1 MKEYLKNKLKKINN
15 SFIHGKSSDKG
26 DEERKRYYALRANA
40 DQLQNR
46 FTRLMPPLAND
57 LLLSSAELTNCDL
70 ISEGPLEGF
79 VNSEG
84 KSCTPLEATFLD
96 GTVVAEPNIENVTT
110 ENLIFDVDDVAQET
124 NRKFRGVRYDFKG
137 FVSGRLNNYVQELN
151 RRFLHKEPI
160 TRSKWIEGLS
170 DINGLFGSRRTYRGA
185 RIEPLQDINN
195 ILNCTPSSVKNTVMI
210 WGAGKKYN
218 ANGELQDAGQ
228 MDLAPNEMIRR
239 YIGAGFKKSP
249 YAYRKIY
256 HPDNVTKRNDYLA
269 PQQGQYTFSESHPVL
284 YQGSF
289 DFGCAITG
297 NGYLHRSFCSRGFF
311 KYVANPENVGTN
323 GNYENHQSWIK
334 EALGEGGAN
343 NPYKSKFTTNGRP
356 GKYVHS
362 LAAQSEP
369 EGLKEPII
377 DAVARKIN
385 TLGIDYFKPIRF
397 HESYTGRYVNGE
409 TARDDRVVGFR
420 VTIDRMLVTG
430 PDNYNKLSVDDYNA
444 DFEPNGT
451 ANGSTAWKD
460 FTNNHT
466 LTKTQRAQGDY
477 VWLYIDDDAIPQ
489 FTSPVINGATATSA
503 EYPWNVNGELKVD
516 QIDDWASFM
525 DYAADTDGD
534 GENDSTGPDGRIDY
548 RGQETLR
555 FSNFETENGNEH
567 WSYTRHN
574 GGGNNGIG
582 RTAFASKQIDGVTD
596 VETGVC
602 TYNSWYSKRILIEKA
617 TIGGKLCEKF
627 KIANEEDDQED
638 PNAIPTLEQAEVEVN
653 WEIVSTDTISTNDQG
668 TETKTRS
675 WRVGSVDFIKRG
687 KNYRGTPTLSFN
699 GLEAYNTPANASN
712 STAGSLPDITGSIGQ
727 GGRVETLQI
736 DDRGRVKGVGTD
748 NVIAGGFQAAVVSL
762 TFTRSLG
769 TTFVFGEGSVY
780 SWSLTGVQI
789 SPGSN
794 YRGTPTV
801 EIIGLAAFPIG
812 GSLPTITVRLNE
824 ANGVE
829 LVSFT
834 AGKVRGTGAR
844 RSGGLANQVYE
855 IGVNR
860 PYVVVNVLDVGA
872 PPISNATI
880 EGASA
885 PDTKVGYSVSVID
898 ANPPASTFVPD
909 ETSAFLV
916 EATLPGASGNPQRW
930 YKPNQDYKIT
940 GQIYIPSS
948 NSKVDSFRFNL
959 AGDSTQGISS
969 QGIPGG
975 TISGGSTNY
984 PKNQWRPFDIE
995 FTNSGNNNF
1004 RKMLFEFLDGTS
1016 NSNLTTEGDFVAIK
1030 DFTVFEK
1037 TNANE
1042 ESPKDYRMAYMAF
1055 NAEKFFGSD
1064 TFENN
1069 KEINFAVDDSRL
1081 DVGDTNGLNFVFSE
1095 VNGFNLVTRQVR
1107 ENIVKR
1113 DVTADEVCNSRNSRE
1128 MKYPFVT
1135 GATNFHEIGYEL
1147 TESKSNKFKGAFLWP
1162 VYLGDQLKPLN
1173 TSNKLV
1179 NTGKLFITT
1188 NDSSTVSGNKL
1199 QSGIDHDYDVFK
1211 ILNDNTIKYAHIANP
1226 NLGAPSANIIDK
1238 KIQIQVKEKAPGL
1251 FNFTN
1256 FSLNYNLG
1264 EEKQIP
1270 LSDQST
1276 TAIDYNKALFGP
1288 NEVLRAGNRMTKGNI
1303 ATAEATLSRFLH
1315 RETSYGAKYYRW
1327 RVDSVNITDG
1337 GSNYSNNVALN
1348 FISRQGGLQVY
1359 EQPTATVTVTNGVVQ
1374 SATFNAVDTDG
1385 DGTDDITAT
1394 EARGQF
1400 EGSGFTRGTYMAH
1413 EYDGEQPVVEVQV
1426 VDLGTNSNPGDDRI
1440 SADLS
1445 LNFTVDKADF
1455 NYGMR
1460 NYNAIDGTASSD
1472 VESDGTYQSDWMENV
1487 PLDSDHV
1494 PVIHTVT
1501 RKEVDCIKV
1510 TFVIEELFQ
1519 EIFQEQDPLGASVK
1533 KDALSINFSI
1543 FCSFDGVPE
1552 NIYKP
1557 QETKVTYYG
1566 TVTSFYAVDTNEIT
1580 LPSYSEL
1587 LNNFPSDDVNSL
1599 AAKFPRKVEIRKND
1613 FETTSIRMGRSARV
1627 YQVKEVIKEKFS
1639 YPFSSVIKT
1648 TVDARTFSQ
1657 VPNRQ
1662 WRMRLKKIKVP
1673 SNYYPLDLEGKDK
1686 RFIKNA
1692 ADLGTR
1698 VIYDGDWDGTFKIA
1712 WTDNP
1717 AWILYDLMI
1726 NQRYGI
1732 GNRIDNLEDINIFNL
1747 YKIGRY
1753 CDAVDSN
1760 GNFVGLDDGL
1770 GGLEPRFSC
1779 NTILQASQNAF
1790 KTIADIC
1797 TVFNGMAFYANGR
1810 LDFFADQPKEPMMFF
1825 NNDNVFDGIFSY
1837 QTTNK
1842 SSQFNVAEVTFLD
1855 KDDDFT
1861 AKKETIMDEV
1871 SMRENGI
1878 LRRDINA
1885 KGATSRG
1892 QAARLGRY
1900 ILYTNKLEREIVNFK
1915 AGSDGLMLSIGDI
1928 IEIQDE
1934 LKNFE
1939 TSFGKVLNLNTD
1951 GDKFL
1956 EIESGPDVD
1965 SILTNHTGAFVMA
1978 PTGQDKLTD
1987 MYDNLLEG
1995 EPVDNDVL
2003 SGLYTTQAQKLKVT
2017 GVKQLDNKIKIGVE
2031 DTNGYLDLVQ
2041 TGSFVN
2047 LDMQN
2052 RNVRQ
2057 YRILKITPEESN
2069 LYAISATEYR
2079 KEKFDLI
2086 EAPVDF
2092 KIDEEDSFN
2101 IGIPKNTINTVTEPV
2116 GFEAV
2121 VHYENQSNNS
2131 KLLYPYTNTITD
2143 YSLAAHT
2150 LEQTIQFT
2158 ITGDLTG
2165 NESAYQLTVIRPNG
2179 KIESKIIPKGNV
2191 VNTAQG
2197 NFFVTSG
2204 DILGGSTG
2212 LDLSFGTYN
2221 FEVTSK
2227 SSEEI
2232 FGDAP
2237 VSTFGNISNLYDPD
2251 YVGFSSTDSDT
2262 DRLTDFQEN
2271 IIYTTNPFDFDTDD
2285 DNAVQALAG
2294 DGDEVFGNESIE
2306 DAPRTDPLD
2315 PDTDDGR
2322 LPDGFELE
2330 VGADPLDPSDDATA
2344 ANPFIT
2350 GFRLKNA
2357 PRVSIQVGTT
2367 TVQGTHGG
2375 TFPVMELGPNLNGL
2389 YELAGEIR
2397 GKPYFKGARNYPT
2410 VNGDEANYIS
2420 IRNPY
2425 KHLYD
2430 PGFGIIKYGISGHWR
2445 IETNRNPNSAP
2456 ADSKIQ
2462 LITGGAGKDYPWQV
2476 TDWKSLSTVSTHLPY
2491 SAYANRN
2498 VNFDQQPE
2506 FIFKFLENGTVIPDE
2521 LGG

>member
-1 MKEYLKNKLKKINN
+1 MKEYLKNKLQKLNK
-15 SFIHGKSSDKG
+15 SSIHGSSDKG
-26 DEERKRYYALRANA
+26 DEEKKRYRALRANV
-40 DQLQNR
+40 DQLQNQ

-57 LLLSSAELTNCDL
+57 LLLSSAQLTSCDL

-79 VNSEG
+79 VDNEG

-96 GTVVAEPNIENVTT
+96 GTVVAEPNIENITT

-137 FVSGRLNNYVQELN
+137 FVSGRLNNYVQELKK
-151 RRFLHKEPI
+151 RFLHKEPI
-160 TRSKWIEGLS
+160 TRSNWIEGRS
-170 DINGLFGSRRTYRGA
+170 DKDALFGSRRTFRGA
-185 RIEPLQDINN
+185 VIEPLQDINN
-195 ILNCTPSSVKNTVMI
+195 ILNCDRKSVKDTVML
-210 WGAGKKYN
+210 WGAARKWN
-218 ANGELQDAGQ
+218 AAGNALLEAGG

-239 YIGAGFKKSP
+239 YIGAGFRKSP

-256 HPDNVTKRNDYLA
+256 HPDNVTKRTDFLA
-269 PQQGQYTFSESHPVL
+269 PNQGDYTFSENHPVL
-284 YQGSF
+284 YQGSY
-289 DFGCAITG
+289 DFGCTITG

-311 KYVANPENVGTN
+311 KYLANPESVGTN
-323 GNYENHQSWIK
+323 GSYTNHQNWIK
-334 EALGEGGAN
+334 SAMGLGNVYA
-343 NPYKSKFTTNGRP
+343 SKFTANGRP

-369 EGLKEPII
+369 QGLKEPII
-377 DAVARKIN
+377 DAVAQKIN

-397 HESYTGRYVNGE
+397 HESYTGKYVNGE
-409 TARDDRVVGFR
+409 TSRDETIISFR
-420 VTIDRMLVTG
+420 VTIDRLLVTRS
-430 PDNYNKLSVDDYNA
+430 DNFANLSVDDYN
-444 DFEPNGT
+444 GT
-451 ANGSTAWKD
+451 FKPIGTVNGSTQWKD
-460 FTNNHT
+460 STNNHT
-466 LTKTQRAQGDY
+466 ITKMPSQGSY
-477 VWLYIDDDAIPQ
+477 AWLYVDDDAIPQ
-489 FTSPVINGATATSA
+489 LTSPLINGSTATSA
-503 EYPWNVNGELKVD
+503 EYPWNVNGELKLNQVN
-516 QIDDWASFM
+516 DWASFM
-525 DYAADTDGD
+525 DFQG
-534 GENDSTGPDGRIDY
+534 STTEPDGTLDY

-574 GGGNNGIG
+574 EGGNNGIG

-617 TIGGKLCEKF
+617 TIANKLCEKF
-627 KIANEEDDQED
+627 KVANEEGDQED
-638 PNAIPTLEQAEVEVN
+638 PNAIPTLQEAEVRVN
-653 WEIVSTDTISTNDQG
+653 WEIASTDTISTNDQG
-668 TETKTRS
+668 GETQSRS
-675 WRVGSVDFIKRG
+675 WRVASVDFINRG
-687 KNYRGTPTLSFN
+687 SNYRGTPTLSFN
-699 GLEAYNTPANASN
+699 GLEAYNTPASSSN

-736 DDRGRVKGVGTD
+736 DDRGRVKGVGTQTQSVGD
-748 NVIAGGFQAAVVSL
+748 LEQGTVRLTWTRFNNVDDENPQNYRE
-762 TFTRSLG
+762 RSWKLS
-769 TTFVFGEGSVY
+769 SVTVE
-780 SWSLTGVQI
+780 SA
-789 SPGSN
+789 GSN
-794 YRGTPTV
+794 YRGTPT
-801 EIIGLAAFPIG
+801 
-812 GSLPTITVRLNE
+812 LN
-824 ANGVE
+824 
-829 LVSFT
+829 T
-834 AGKVRGTGAR
+834 AGMAIYRLLNGYSNPETPGQVPEVTFSLNASNGITNPVITNPGRIRGSSYGTDSEGYIAGTSAPRVRVT
-844 RSGGLANQVYE
+844 S
-855 IGVNR
+855 
-860 PYVVVNVLDVGA
+860 VLDVNPGPA
-872 PPISNATI
+872 SDSTI
-880 EGASA
+880 EGASS
-885 PDTKVGYSVSVID
+885 PDTKVGYSVSVLD

-916 EATLPGASGNPQRW
+916 EGTLPGTSGNPQRW

-948 NSKVDSFRFNL
+948 NTKVDSFRFNL
-959 AGDSTQGISS
+959 AGDSTQGISA

-984 PKNQWRPFDIE
+984 PKDQWNSFDLE

-1016 NSNLTTEGDFVAIK
+1016 NSNLITEGDFVAIK

-1037 TNANE
+1037 TIGNE
-1042 ESPKDYRMAYMAF
+1042 DIPKDYRMAYMTF
-1055 NAEKFFGSD
+1055 NAEKFFGSN
-1064 TFENN
+1064 TFEKNN
-1069 KEINFAVDDSRL
+1069 EINFAIDDNRL
-1081 DVGDTNGLNFVFSE
+1081 NVGDSNGLNFVFPE
-1095 VNGFNLVTRQVR
+1095 VKGFKLTTRQIR
-1107 ENIVKR
+1107 ESTIR
-1113 DVTADEVCNSRNSRE
+1113 REVTVDTNFCGTRNNTD

-1135 GATNFHEIGYEL
+1135 GANNLQDVGYEL
-1147 TESKSNKFKGAFLWP
+1147 EESKSNKFKGAFLWP
-1162 VYLGDQLKPLN
+1162 VYLGDDLKPLN
-1173 TSNKLV
+1173 TSNRLV
-1179 NTGKLFITT
+1179 NTGKIFITT
-1188 NDSSTVSGNKL
+1188 ADSNTVSGNKL

-1226 NLGAPSANIIDK
+1226 NLGSPNVNVIDK

-1264 EEKQIP
+1264 EETQTP
-1270 LSDQST
+1270 LSDRSIT
-1276 TAIDYNKALFGP
+1276 PFDYNKTLFGP
-1288 NEVLRAGNRMTKGNI
+1288 NEILRAGNRMRDGDV
-1303 ATAEATLSRFLH
+1303 ATATATLSRFLH
-1315 RETSYGAKYYRW
+1315 RETSRGAKYYRW

-1337 GSNYSNNVALN
+1337 GSNYSNNVGLN
-1348 FISRQGGLQVY
+1348 FISREGGLQIY
-1359 EQPTATVTVTNGVVQ
+1359 EQPTATVTVQNGVVQ
-1374 SATFNAVDTDG
+1374 SATFVAVDLDG
-1385 DGTDDITAT
+1385 DETNDITAT
-1394 EARGQF
+1394 EAKGQF
-1400 EGSGFTRGTYMAH
+1400 QGSGFVRGNYSAH
-1413 EYDGEQPVVEVQV
+1413 EYDTEAPVVEVRV
-1426 VDLGTNSNPGDDRI
+1426 VDLGTKSNPGDDRV

-1445 LNFTVDKADF
+1445 LNLTGDNTDF

-1460 NYNAIDGTASSD
+1460 NYNAIDGTASAD
-1472 VESDGTYQSDWMENV
+1472 VTSTGRFQSDWMEDV
-1487 PLDSDHV
+1487 PLDSDYV
-1494 PVIHTVT
+1494 PVIHMVT
-1501 RKEVDCIKV
+1501 RKEVDCVRV

-1533 KDALSINFSI
+1533 RDAININFSI
-1543 FCSFDGVPE
+1543 FCSFDGVAE
-1552 NIYKP
+1552 NIYQPK
-1557 QETKVTYYG
+1557 ETKVTYYG
-1566 TVTSFYAVDTNEIT
+1566 TVTSFYAVDTEEIN

-1599 AAKFPRKVEIRKND
+1599 AARFPRKIEIRKND
-1613 FETTSIRMGRSARV
+1613 FETTSTRLARGARV

-1639 YPFSSVIKT
+1639 YPFSSVIKSSL
-1648 TVDARTFSQ
+1648 DARTFSQ

-1673 SNYYPLDLEGKDK
+1673 SNYYPLDLDGKDK

-1698 VIYDGDWDGTFKIA
+1698 IIYDGDWDGTFKIA

-1726 NQRYGI
+1726 NQRYGV
-1732 GNRIDNLEDINIFNL
+1732 GSRIDNIEDINIFNL

-1779 NTILQASQNAF
+1779 NIMLQASQNAF
-1790 KTIADIC
+1790 QSITDIC

-1825 NNDNVFDGIFSY
+1825 NNGNVFDGIFNY
-1837 QTTNK
+1837 QSTNK

-1855 KDDDFT
+1855 KYDDFI

-1871 SMRENGI
+1871 SMRENGL

-1939 TSFGKVLNLNTD
+1939 TSFGKVLNLNTT

-1956 EIESGPDVD
+1956 EIENGPDVD
-1965 SILTNHTGAFVMA
+1965 SILTNHTGAFVIA

-2017 GVKQLDNKIKIGVE
+2017 GVKESHNKIKIGVE

-2052 RNVRQ
+2052 KNVRQ
-2057 YRILKITPEESN
+2057 YRILKISPEESN
-2069 LYAISATEYR
+2069 LYAITATEYR

-2086 EAPVDF
+2086 EAPIDF

-2101 IGIPKNTINTVTEPV
+2101 VGIPKNTINTVTEPL
-2116 GFEAV
+2116 GFE
-2121 VHYENQSNNS
+2121 
-2131 KLLYPYTNTITD
+2131 T
-2143 YSLAAHT
+2143 SLHTSHT
-2150 LEQTIQFT
+2150 LEQTIRFK
-2158 ITGDLTG
+2158 ITGDITG

-2179 KIESKIIPKGNV
+2179 KIANQIVPKGNV
-2191 VNTAQG
+2191 VNTDEG
-2197 NFFVTSG
+2197 SFFVTSG
-2204 DILGGSTG
+2204 DVLGGSTG
-2212 LDLSFGTYN
+2212 LDVSFGTYN

-2232 FGDAP
+2232 FGNVP
-2237 VSTFGNISNLYDPD
+2237 VSTFGNISQLYESD
-2251 YVGFSSTDSDT
+2251 YAGFSTTDSDN

-2271 IIYTTNPFDFDTDD
+2271 IIHTTNPFDADTDD
-2285 DNAVQALAG
+2285 DNTNTTQLAS
-2294 DGDEVFGNESIE
+2294 DGAEVLDTPF
-2306 DAPRTDPLD
+2306 TDPLD
-2315 PDTDDGR
+2315 PDTDDGG
-2322 LPDGFELE
+2322 LPDGFELQ
-2330 VGADPLDPSDDATA
+2330 VNADPLDPSDDATA
-2344 ANPFIT
+2344 ANPFIS
-2350 GFRLKNA
+2350 GFRLRNV
-2357 PRVSIQVGTT
+2357 PRVSIQVGTNE
-2367 TVQGTHGG
+2367 VGGTHGG
-2375 TFPVMELGPNLNGL
+2375 IFPVVEPAPDLNGL
-2389 YELAGEIR
+2389 YEIDGQHN
-2397 GKPYFKGARNYPT
+2397 GKPKFKGARDYPT
-2410 VNGDEANYIS
+2410 IDGDNENYIS
-2420 IRNPY
+2420 ITNPY
-2425 KHLYD
+2425 KYLYT
-2430 PGFGIIKYGISGHWR
+2430 PGYGIVRYSSEGYWR
-2445 IETNRNPNSAP
+2445 IETNRPSNAP
-2456 ADSKIQ
+2456 DVTKIQ
-2462 LITGGAGKDYPWQV
+2462 LLTGGAGKDYPWQV
-2476 TDWKSLSTVSTHLPY
+2476 TDWRSIFSVDYTLPY
-2491 SAYANRN
+2491 AAYANRN
-2498 VNFDQQPE
+2498 VDYSAKPE
-2506 FIFKFLENGTVIPDE
+2506 FFFKYLGDGTLIPDN